1 MLLDFKFHHIGI
13 ATYSI
18 EFTSKYY
25 IEAGYS
31 KSETIF
37 DSIQNVNICFLSKS
51 GMPMVELLEPVDDK
65 SPVNK
70 TLKTAGVSPYHCCY
84 IVSDLDKALLEL
96 RKKKF
101 FMLSKPVEAIA
112 INNNRICFLYNKEVG
127 LIELVEIK
135 NE

>member
-1 MLLDFKFHHIGI
+1 MLPEFKFHHIGI
-13 ATYSI
+13 ATNSI
-18 EFTSKYY
+18 ELTSEYY
-25 IEAGYS
+25 MEAGYS
-31 KSETIF
+31 KSETTF
-37 DSIQNVNICFLSKS
+37 DSIQNVNICFLSKP
-51 GMPMVELLEPVDDK
+51 GMPMVELLEPVNDK

-70 TLKTAGVSPYHCCY
+70 TIKTTGVSPYHCCY
-84 IVSDLDKALLEL
+84 IVSDLDKALFDL

-101 FMLSKPVEAIA
+101 FMLSKPVKAIA